1 VDDSVNGIDDDRKR
15 SEPTPAVRRRTS
27 ILDGRRTWGALEVSP
42 TRHGVTRF
50 RLTVFPPGID
60 PADRRLLR
68 AWRGWPSWG
77 AVLWL
82 LTQVLL
88 GGSTTPAVAFGLAT
102 ALYLGI
108 GAVLFARVASVRGQV
123 RGLCVLRIAGYAD
136 PRAAASYA
144 QLCSLAAA
152 LDDIDARLHQGAL
165 TAVEHEAAWWHLYD
179 QLGDQLDPDGPAA
192 PTGRAAR

>member
-1 VDDSVNGIDDDRKR
+1 MKHRLNGVGHDRKHPE
-15 SEPTPAVRRRTS
+15 STPAVRRFHP
-27 ILDGRRTWGALEVSP
+27 ILDGRRTWGALDVSL

-88 GGSTTPAVAFGLAT
+88 GGSTTPATAFGIAT

-108 GAVLFARVASVRGQV
+108 GAVLFARVASVRGHV
-123 RGLCVLRIAGYAD
+123 RGLCVVRIAGYAD
-136 PRAAASYA
+136 PRAAATYA
-144 QLCSLAAA
+144 QLRALAAE
-152 LDDIDARLHQGAL
+152 LDDLDARLRAGAL
-165 TAVEHEAAWWHLYD
+165 SAVEHEAAWWRVYD
-179 QLGDQLDPDGPAA
+179 QLGDGPAA
-192 PTGRAAR
+192 PAARSPR